1 MSKQTKQA
9 QKEVNDMMRQLHNIT
24 KSENKKQQKEASNLE
39 ERMRIFSNGAN
50 RFKTTRPLPSTTN
63 SSTNQ
68 NSPSKSSPSPV
79 SARKRGV
86 GVKRIPAMKRTSFKT
101 ASPSSNSNNRKTVSE
116 LLRRIHSNELKLKL
130 KSNSNSNFV
139 NSNLNSNFVNSNN
152 RTYAEAIINVPAKK
166 NTRKKKIKIK

>member
-79 SARKRGV
+79 SARRRGV
-86 GVKRIPAMKRTSFKT
+86 GVKRTTAMKRNSFKIP
-101 ASPSSNSNNRKTVSE
+101 SPSLSNKKQVSQ
-116 LLRRIHSNELKLKL
+116 LLLKKGVNYNLY

-139 NSNLNSNFVNSNN
+139 NSSNQN
-152 RTYAEAIINVPAKK
+152 YAEAIIKVPGQAKK
-166 NTRKKKIKIK
+166 K